1 MLMKLLSSVQ
11 RLHKPIFSSE
21 FLPKFYPK
29 KRVITTFATKKSA
42 LKCVIC
48 DKKNA

>member
-29 KRVITTFATKKSA
+29 KHIITTFATKKA
-42 LKCVIC
+42 RKCDIC
-48 DKKNA
+48 DKKYA